1 MEFGKKQVLTA
12 ALTLIL
18 AGGLAPIAAQRQYKD
33 LQYPPLN
40 PIHVPEVDRIELENG
55 MILYLVEDHELPT
68 VRISAR
74 IGVGSIYEPP
84 EKVGL
89 AAITGAVMRTGGT
102 HKMSGDEMDE
112 LLEGIAASVET
123 GIGRTSG
130 FAFMSVLKEDL
141 DTGLSV
147 LADVLMNP
155 TFPEEK
161 IELQKVQARSAIA
174 RRNDDV
180 TEIAFREFN
189 QLIYGSQSVYAR
201 QSEYETIDAITRN
214 DLIAFHKECFHPDNI
229 MLGAW
234 GDFQKDELVEKIK
247 DVFQDWKKAGFQRAP
262 TPPVPYE
269 FDRSMNFIPKEDVNQ
284 STILIGHIGG
294 LRNNPDYFALRVNNL
309 ILSAAFIGRLFRHVR
324 SDQGLAYA
332 VLGRYSANFDYPG
345 IFYVGCMTKS
355 ETTVRAIRSL
365 LHEVEMIRK
374 EEVTDQEL
382 ALAQESFLNA
392 FVFNFDTRR
401 ELVGRLMTYEY
412 YGYPEDFLQKTKEG
426 IEKTTKA
433 DVLRVARKYL
443 KPDQVRILVVG
454 NDKDFD
460 EPLSVFGDLNEIDI
474 SIPTPQEEVIEA
486 TEETLAKGEDLIG
499 SAITASGGPAAF
511 HAVNTLR
518 WRGIMSVTTPQG
530 EMAMD
535 LDFLVAYPDR
545 MRLNISAP
553 MGQMSQIL
561 NGNQAWGV
569 APGASRPAPPQQVQE
584 MKENLW
590 HNIVYLFKHAG
601 QQGLTAQYLGG
612 EEVDGQKCEVILITP
627 PGMKGFKLFLNSETM
642 MPAQM
647 QYQAMSPSR
656 APASTVTSLSDFRG
670 VEGMILPFKSVV
682 SQDGKEVQ
690 EITINEILVNP
701 EIDESQFSGK

>member
-1 MEFGKKQVLTA
+1 MEFGKKQAWTA
-12 ALTLIL
+12 ALILML
-18 AGGLAPIAAQRQYKD
+18 AGGLDPVSAQSHYKD

-40 PIHVPEVDRIELENG
+40 PIHVPQVERIELENG

-130 FAFMSVLKEDL
+130 SAFMSVLKEDL

-155 TFPEEK
+155 AFPEEK
-161 IELQKVQARSAIA
+161 IELQRVQARSAIA
-174 RRNDDV
+174 RQNDDV
-180 TEIAFREFN
+180 TGIALREFN
-189 QLIYGSQSVYAR
+189 QLIYGSQSMYAR

-214 DLIAFHKECFHPDNI
+214 DLIAFHKEYFHPDNV

-247 DVFQDWKKAGFQRAP
+247 DVFKDWKKVGFQRAP

-269 FDRSMNFIPKEDVNQ
+269 FDRSVNFIPKEDVNQ

-309 ILSAAFIGRLFRHVR
+309 ILSAAFIGRLFRHIR

-345 IFYVGCMTKS
+345 TFYVGCITKS
-355 ETTVRAIRSL
+355 ETTVKAIRSL

-412 YGYPEDFLQKTKEG
+412 YGYPKDFLQKTKEG

-433 DVLRVARKYL
+433 DVLRVAQEYL
-443 KPDQVRILVVG
+443 KPGQVRILVVG
-454 NDKDFD
+454 NDQDFD
-460 EPLSVFGDLNEIDI
+460 EPLSVLGDVNEIDI
-474 SIPTPQEEVIEA
+474 SIPTPQEEVSEA
-486 TEETLAKGEDLIG
+486 TQETLARGEDLIDR
-499 SAITASGGPAAF
+499 AITASGGPAAF

-518 WRGIMSVTTPQG
+518 WKGTMSVTTPQG

-535 LDFLVAYPDR
+535 LDFFVAYPDR
-545 MRLNISAP
+545 MRLDTSAP

-561 NGNQAWGV
+561 NGDQAWGV
-569 APGASRPAPPQQVQE
+569 APGVSRPAPPQQVQE

-590 HNIVYLFKHAG
+590 HNIVYLFKHAD

-647 QYQAMSPSR
+647 QYQAMSPSG

-701 EIDESQFSGK
+701 EIDESQFR